1 MYPVQVTLPQGLNNT
16 LLVKVPQLLKYIY
29 VLLAALYVIIYI
41 YKHQYQLTT
50 SSFITAISA
59 VSSLITTVG
68 RADTLTIA
76 APECSTLTGSCRNL

>member
-1 MYPVQVTLPQGLNNT
+1 MTQGLNNT
-16 LLVKVPQLLKYIY
+16 LVVKVPQLLKYIY
-29 VLLAALYVIIYI
+29 VVNYTFSCFLCPDEQHHTI

-59 VSSLITTVG
+59 VLSLVTTVG

-76 APECSTLTGSCRNL
+76 ASECSTLTGSCTNL